1 MQAKFIKHSLQF
13 KLPSGTSR
21 GVLTSKNSWF
31 LTLTDGVNSG
41 IGECSILNGLSY
53 DHHQDFE
60 NQLEQLCLAINM
72 ESPLPN
78 LIHWPAIQMGYETAK
93 LGLSS
98 EDSFN
103 IFPSDFTEGKKSI
116 PINGLVWMG
125 SYDFMSEQIND
136 LLNRGF
142 NCIKI
147 KIGSIQFDE
156 ELDLIAKLRKRYK
169 TSEISIRVDANGA
182 FRPEEALDK
191 SQRLSNYDVHS
202 IEQPIQ
208 VNQWKEMADL
218 CKKSPVPIA
227 LDEELIGRFS
237 LIEKQNLLDQIR
249 PHYLILKP
257 SLLGGFKNSDQWID
271 LAKSYGID
279 WWATSALESNVGLNA
294 IAQWAFKKNV
304 NIPQGLG
311 TGSLFKNNIES
322 PLLIRCGCLWM
333 ENSIPWDNFF

>member
-1 MQAKFIKHSLQF
+1 MQAKFIKHNLQF

-31 LTLTDGVNSG
+31 LTLNDGANIGV
-41 IGECSILNGLSY
+41 GECSILKGLSY
-53 DHHQDFE
+53 DDHQDFE
-60 NQLEQLCLAINM
+60 NHLEQLCLAINM
-72 ESPLPN
+72 ELPLPN
-78 LIHWPAIQMGYETAK
+78 LSYWPAIQMGYETAK

-103 IFPSDFTEGKKSI
+103 IFPSDFTKGKEAI

-147 KIGSIQFDE
+147 KIGSIQFDQ
-156 ELDLIAKLRKRYK
+156 ELDLIAKLRKRLK
-169 TSEISIRVDANGA
+169 VSDINIRVDADGA
-182 FRPEEALDK
+182 FHHEEALSK
-191 SQRLSNYDVHS
+191 LERLSNYDVHS

-249 PHYLILKP
+249 PQYLILKP

-271 LAKSYGID
+271 LAQGYGIN
-279 WWATSALESNVGLNA
+279 WWVTSALESNVGLNA
-294 IAQWAFKKNV
+294 IAQWVFKKNI
-304 NIPQGLG
+304 NLPQGLG

-322 PLLIRCGCLWM
+322 PLIIRGGCLTID
-333 ENSIPWDNFF
+333 NSIPWDKFF